1 MEKRVVKITIA
12 KDGQYRMEAMEGFAG
27 QDCINKTKDI
37 ELVLGGVETGEGK
50 KDEYYGDGDNPNTIN
65 IFN

>member
-1 MEKRVVKITIA
+1 MEKRVVKFVIP
-12 KDGQYRMEAMEGFAG
+12 KDGSYRMEAMEGFAG

-37 ELVLGGVETGEGK
+37 ELILGGQQIDEGK
-50 KDEYYGDGDNPNTIN
+50 KDEYYGGGDNPAEIN